1 MTRRLEPWERWFIK
15 HRGSELSR
23 LVTRLAEVLLRKGEC
38 TADDARAVPL
48 DGDPRIRGGAVRALV
63 ALGLASKGE
72 AVKSASDICH
82 HRPIVRFVLLDS
94 NACRGL
100 TQRFQDMVF
109 EGAKRY
115 QVENGQMMNG
125 AMKPYYDDGNGIVI
139 YHGDC
144 REILPRLPKVDLVL
158 TDPPYGI
165 SYKHG
170 YSYSNLKAVGSR
182 HFNKVMEG
190 DSEEFD
196 PSFLLPIGKLVLF
209 GANNFANDTAYL
221 YGTTA
226 EFAPYNNDTD
236 ILVRAVFPA
245 FAKTRV
251 ITLELLLHGTFK
263 QVLMK
268 GLGSYNNDIH

>member
-100 TQRFQDMVF
+100 TQKFADAIIA
-109 EGAKRY
+109 GPKRY
-115 QVENGQMMNG
+115 EVTEKGQ
-125 AMKPYYDDGNGIVI
+125 
-139 YHGDC
+139 
-144 REILPRLPKVDLVL
+144 
-158 TDPPYGI
+158 
-165 SYKHG
+165 
-170 YSYSNLKAVGSR
+170 
-182 HFNKVMEG
+182 
-190 DSEEFD
+190 
-196 PSFLLPIGKLVLF
+196 LLMSV
-209 GANNFANDTAYL
+209 
-221 YGTTA
+221 
-226 EFAPYNNDTD
+226 
-236 ILVRAVFPA
+236 
-245 FAKTRV
+245 
-251 ITLELLLHGTFK
+251 
-263 QVLMK
+263 
-268 GLGSYNNDIH
+268 